1 MDSWRKRPEQML
13 AVGDC
18 VVVATKGSALFVFDA
33 NSARLLR
40 KFDVAPMTKL
50 LGTYIHVTIK
60 TVRSI

>member
-50 LGTYIHVTIK
+50 LGT
-60 TVRSI
+60 

>member
-1 MDSWRKRPEQML
+1 MDSWRKRPEHML

-33 NSARLLR
+33 KSARLLR

-50 LGTYIHVTIK
+50 LGT
-60 TVRSI
+60 